1 LNNIL
6 DKLSSKSDTFPDKI
20 AFAFIKKGKKK
31 KTDIIS
37 FRELDQKSD
46 RAARYLS
53 NRGFKDGLVTL
64 VLARPSTDFVVLM
77 YAMLKTGAVP
87 LLLPPLEI
95 RKRDGRAQLRKI
107 LNRARPEGVI
117 GSGGLLAIRRILRLG
132 PRKLRTINIRNLKKF
147 HSNSNN
153 ESDFILKKGIDWTDV
168 PAFVRYTT
176 GSTGPPKGVIYS
188 HGMLHSLLRTLE
200 SEGITSD
207 DVFFGRSGT
216 LIVHPLIGISSVSII
231 AKPTHITG
239 QEIVEIIS
247 NWGATASFLSPPS
260 AIHLANYLESHAE
273 SHHQLP
279 PMLKSLRR
287 IYVGGE
293 TISANFVSTIES
305 HLSEER
311 PSGGGFHLV
320 YGATEGFP
328 LCHAQ
333 ASTIIETHPQTESG
347 MGVCLGEP
355 VDGIRIRVLSFEDT
369 IEQFDPSIATEVSGT
384 GPGSIGEISVM
395 GPAVYSCLI
404 GHDEIEFGG
413 PKTTAHDSLDGTNWH
428 RTGDLGYLDEDGRVW
443 IVGRKAHRVRTKDG
457 STLHTKQTEEIFNHG
472 LGIRTALVEGPDND
486 RPVILVEGD
495 NSPWNEIEK
504 RLKEESKRAC
514 RLLGYDGEFTFQQYE
529 GVFPVDVGHE
539 AKIEREKLSN
549 WAKQRLHENRS
560 N

>member
-6 DKLSSKSDTFPDKI
+6 DKLSSTSDAFPDKI
-20 AFAFIKKGKKK
+20 AFAFIRKGNKK
-31 KTDIIS
+31 KTDSIS

-64 VLARPSTDFVVLM
+64 VLARPSTEFVVLM

-87 LLLPPLEI
+87 LLLPSI
-95 RKRDGRAQLRKI
+95 KTRKRSGRAQLRKI

-117 GSGGLLAIRRILRLG
+117 GSGALLAIRRILRLG
-132 PRKLRTINIRNLKKF
+132 PRKLRTINVRNLKKF
-147 HSNSNN
+147 YSNSNN
-153 ESDFILKKGIDWTDV
+153 GSGFTSKKEIDWTDV

-216 LIVHPLIGISSVSII
+216 LIIHPLIGISSVSIM
-231 AKPTHITG
+231 AKPRHIRG
-239 QEIVEIIS
+239 QEIVETVS
-247 NWGATASFLSPPS
+247 TWGATAAFLSPPS

-273 SHHQLP
+273 SHNQSP
-279 PMLKSLRR
+279 AMLESLTR

-293 TISANFVSTIES
+293 TISAGFVSTIES

-311 PSGGGFHLV
+311 SPRGGFRLV

-328 LCHAQ
+328 LCQAH
-333 ASTIIETHPQTESG
+333 ASTIIETHPKTESG
-347 MGVCLGEP
+347 MGFCLGEP
-355 VDGIRIRVLSFEDT
+355 VEGIMIRILSFEDYN
-369 IEQFDPSIATEVSGT
+369 EQFDPSIASEVSGY
-384 GPGSIGEISVM
+384 GPGSIGEISAM
-395 GPAVYSCLI
+395 GPAVYSSLI
-404 GHDEIEFGG
+404 GQDEIEFGG

-428 RTGDLGYLDEDGRVW
+428 RTGDLGYLDQHGRVW
-443 IVGRKAHRVRTKDG
+443 IVGRKAHRVRSKNG
-457 STLHTKQTEEIFNHG
+457 YTLHTKQIEEIFNHS
-472 LGIRTALVEGPDND
+472 LGIRTALVEGPDNHW
-486 RPVILVEGD
+486 PVILVEKD
-495 NSPWNEIEK
+495 NAPWNEMKK
-504 RLKEESKRAC
+504 RLKEEAKRAC
-514 RLLGYDGEFTFQQYE
+514 GLLGYDGELTFLQYG
-529 GVFPVDVGHE
+529 GVFPVDSGHE

-549 WAKQRLHENRS
+549 WAKHRLH
-560 N
+560 

>member
-6 DKLSSKSDTFPDKI
+6 DKLSSTSDAFPDKI
-20 AFAFIKKGKKK
+20 AFAFIRKGNKK
-31 KTDIIS
+31 KTDSIS

-64 VLARPSTDFVVLM
+64 VLARPSTEFVVLM

-87 LLLPPLEI
+87 LLLPSIKI
-95 RKRDGRAQLRKI
+95 RKRSGRAQLRKI

-117 GSGGLLAIRRILRLG
+117 GSGALLAIRRILRLG
-132 PRKLRTINIRNLKKF
+132 PRKLRTINVRNLKKF
-147 HSNSNN
+147 YSNSNN
-153 ESDFILKKGIDWTDV
+153 GSGFTSKKEIDWTDV

-216 LIVHPLIGISSVSII
+216 LIIHPLIGISSVSIM
-231 AKPTHITG
+231 AKPRHIRG
-239 QEIVEIIS
+239 QEIVETVS
-247 NWGATASFLSPPS
+247 TWGATAAFLSPPS

-273 SHHQLP
+273 SHNQSP
-279 PMLKSLRR
+279 AMLESLTR

-293 TISANFVSTIES
+293 TISAGFVSTIES

-311 PSGGGFHLV
+311 SPRGGFRLV

-328 LCHAQ
+328 LCQAH
-333 ASTIIETHPQTESG
+333 ASTIIETHPKTESG
-347 MGVCLGEP
+347 MGFCLGEP
-355 VDGIRIRVLSFEDT
+355 VEGIMIRILSFEDYN
-369 IEQFDPSIATEVSGT
+369 EQFDPSIASEVSGY
-384 GPGSIGEISVM
+384 GPGSIGEISAM
-395 GPAVYSCLI
+395 GPAVYSSLI
-404 GHDEIEFGG
+404 GQDEIEFGG

-428 RTGDLGYLDEDGRVW
+428 RTGDLGYLDQHGRVW
-443 IVGRKAHRVRTKDG
+443 IVGRKAHRVRSKNG
-457 STLHTKQTEEIFNHG
+457 YTLHTKQIEEIFNHS
-472 LGIRTALVEGPDND
+472 LGIRTALVEGPDNHW
-486 RPVILVEGD
+486 PVILVEKD
-495 NSPWNEIEK
+495 NAPWNETKK
-504 RLKEESKRAC
+504 RLKEEAKRAC
-514 RLLGYDGEFTFQQYE
+514 GLLGYDGELTFLQYG
-529 GVFPVDVGHE
+529 GVFPVDSGHE

-549 WAKQRLHENRS
+549 WAKHRLH
-560 N
+560 